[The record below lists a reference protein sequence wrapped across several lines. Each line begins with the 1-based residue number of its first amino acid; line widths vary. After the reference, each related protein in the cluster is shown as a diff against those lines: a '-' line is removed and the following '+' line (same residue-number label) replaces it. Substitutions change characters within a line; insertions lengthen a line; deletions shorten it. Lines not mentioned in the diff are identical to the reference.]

1 MPPPVTWPAWSAS
14 SGPSRLTTTSA
25 TLLSGKIH
33 PPAAPA
39 AGRPTWPPSAQ
50 PSARPSRTPATCTSP
65 KADATTPPRPKP
77 SASTASIRTDADI
90 HGTRR
95 SPALPAARAIQ
106 QCASWRTDAVLHVA
120 CAPGMLRR
128 DARGR
133 VTVLELGG
141 LVERDSRPDQVV
153 RIVRQP
159 GQRERGQLGPQVLP
173 APPAGAQ
180 QGLHPVRVLVPGS
193 PGKLPA
199 VRLHPRRQPPR
210 VIRRRRDGAALRH
223 HPPEHRADL
232 RVHS

>member
-14 SGPSRLTTTSA
+14 SGPSRLTTTAA

-95 SPALPAARAIQ
+95 SPGGQGQAEQPPGQAAEDGQR
-106 QCASWRTDAVLHVA
+106 
-120 CAPGMLRR
+120 G
-128 DARGR
+128 GR
-133 VTVLELGG
+133 V
-141 LVERDSRPDQVV
+141 R
-153 RIVRQP
+153 
-159 GQRERGQLGPQVLP
+159 GQRS
-173 APPAGAQ
+173 AGLDVA
-180 QGLHPVRVLVPGS
+180 GES
-193 PGKLPA
+193 PG
-199 VRLHPRRQPPR
+199 
-210 VIRRRRDGAALRH
+210 
-223 HPPEHRADL
+223 AD
-232 RVHS
+232 